1 MKQYSLNMKV
11 IEPFAKVSGELV
23 REYKGEWE
31 LFDMEADRLETNNLI
46 MTYPETA
53 KSLMD
58 EYSKWAKR
66 ADVKEWLGRQTPIG
80 GMSRWRR

>member
-1 MKQYSLNMKV
+1 
-11 IEPFAKVSGELV
+11 
-23 REYKGEWE
+23 
-31 LFDMEADRLETNNLI
+31 MEADRLETNNLI

-80 GMSRWRR
+80 GMSQEWRR